1 MQSRGSDNCVMTSN
15 GPTVFPTLLPNQLHH
30 AWFPEKYQLAKESA
44 ITKAEEAYEAWKHA
58 LRNQGDGIPL
68 YGKISDEHLVDPR
81 EEASVT
87 DNTSEDD
94 LDTDVLDDQDSLHDN
109 DIDMTPADNNTSPI
123 L

>member
-1 MQSRGSDNCVMTSN
+1 MTSN

-68 YGKISDEHLVDPR
+68 YGMLIQYCMQSIF
-81 EEASVT
+81 
-87 DNTSEDD
+87 
-94 LDTDVLDDQDSLHDN
+94 
-109 DIDMTPADNNTSPI
+109 DIVHNLSW
-123 L
+123 

>member
-1 MQSRGSDNCVMTSN
+1 M
-15 GPTVFPTLLPNQLHH
+15 
-30 AWFPEKYQLAKESA
+30 
-44 ITKAEEAYEAWKHA
+44 
-58 LRNQGDGIPL
+58 
-68 YGKISDEHLVDPR
+68 DPR

-109 DIDMTPADNNTSPI
+109 DIDMTPANNNTSPI